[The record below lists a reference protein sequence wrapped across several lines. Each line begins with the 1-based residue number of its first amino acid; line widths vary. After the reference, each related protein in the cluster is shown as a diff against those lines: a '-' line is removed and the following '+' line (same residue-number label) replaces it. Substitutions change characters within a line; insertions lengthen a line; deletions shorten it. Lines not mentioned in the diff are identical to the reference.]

1 MPPIRAAASRR
12 MVLAC
17 VNSSRSIGRQ
27 ESSRLLPVFYA
38 SIAKPGLRVCHLPRV
53 KSGPSTGALPQAIDT
68 SDAGNRVVGGSS
80 GGRSG
85 GRPGGCLG
93 TPGRGHRPAVSGRA
107 TRIPWQDRF
116 PRSGVSPRLNHM
128 LNSGENQ
135 SVRDKHDLPRPLQTA
150 AG

>member
-1 MPPIRAAASRR
+1 

-53 KSGPSTGALPQAIDT
+53 KSGPSTGALPQAIGT

-80 GGRSG
+80 GGSSG
-85 GRPGGCLG
+85 GSLAPPAEAIAMPAATGPHEDR
-93 TPGRGHRPAVSGRA
+93 GR
-107 TRIPWQDRF
+107 TDF
-116 PRSGVSPRLNHM
+116 PVF
-128 LNSGENQ
+128 
-135 SVRDKHDLPRPLQTA
+135 TA
-150 AG
+150 LTLANAEMTG